1 MALVP
6 RRPHSAAEGIWD
18 KSGCTDIPIIVQPL
32 GGRRVLFLQ
41 KVIASLHQCITELP
55 SLITKALLLLIR
67 FAGGLGRAA
76 AVVERFR
83 DFLAFRAVLKL
94 LRNRDITIFAR
105 PAGIVLLPLFVVL
118 PPFFVFV
125 LLPLEFFLLLS
136 FLLLSFLLLSFLLLS
151 EVFLLRFGFYLIAIV
166 LTCLSPLAGNALRRT
181 CIRARRSDRKALG
194 ARVGVGDE
202 EEGGEEEAEDCER
215 RCGVHGEVQ

>member
-32 GGRRVLFLQ
+32 GGRRVLVLQ

-83 DFLAFRAVLKL
+83 DSLAFRAVLKL

-125 LLPLEFFLLLS
+125 LLPLEF

-194 ARVGVGDE
+194 ARVGVGDG